1 MGKNLLF
8 GGGNQGSKGGGREE
22 FLIAPKYRVFSE
34 FLYTF
39 VFAAIFLFEFYRRTI
54 KGKKYAP
61 DKVEKRKNP

>member
-1 MGKNLLF
+1 MKKSYPISLVF
-8 GGGNQGSKGGGREE
+8 ECVYSSKYITTDYS
-22 FLIAPKYRVFSE
+22 LYRVFSE

>member
-1 MGKNLLF
+1 ML
-8 GGGNQGSKGGGREE
+8 
-22 FLIAPKYRVFSE
+22 YRVFSE

-61 DKVEKRKNP
+61 DKVEKRKKTHKSEIL